1 MGRINELTAETIGN
15 AVRRKYTM
23 HGVSHLTPD
32 EMNTLIR
39 KQPKQLSPVKSQPLQ
54 PQQQQHSVHHPKQQ
68 LQQQQPRQQQQV
80 CCSIFKCHNYFF
92 IDINKPWDTVDNFRH
107 KI

>member
-1 MGRINELTAETIGN
+1 
-15 AVRRKYTM
+15 M

-54 PQQQQHSVHHPKQQ
+54 QQQQQQQQPTVHHPKQQ

-80 CCSIFKCHNYFF
+80 CCFVQFFNVTGIFSLM
-92 IDINKPWDTVDNFRH
+92 
-107 KI
+107 

>member
-1 MGRINELTAETIGN
+1 
-15 AVRRKYTM
+15 M

-54 PQQQQHSVHHPKQQ
+54 QQQQQPTVHHPKQQ

-80 CCSIFKCHNYFF
+80 CCFVQFFYVTGIFSLM
-92 IDINKPWDTVDNFRH
+92 
-107 KI
+107 